1 MATSVDLR
9 DVWSQ
14 KGDLQNSFG
23 LHFIDHCLCC
33 CSFTK
38 SNSLQLHGLQH
49 TRLPFPSPSPG
60 VCSNSCP
67 LSRWCHPTIAPSV
80 TPFSSCLQSFP
91 SSGSLPMSRL
101 FPWGGQSIGA
111 SAAVLPMN
119 IQGWLPLGF
128 LGLISLPSKGLSR
141 IFSNTTVQKH
151 QIFGA
156 QLSLSSNSHIH
167 TWAMEKPECWLDGT
181 LLAK

>member
-9 DVWSQ
+9 DVRSQ

-33 CSFTK
+33 CSVTK

-49 TRLPFPSPSPG
+49 TRLPFPSPSPE

-67 LSRWCHPTIAPSV
+67 LSRWCHPTISPSV
-80 TPFSSCLQSFP
+80 TPFSPCLQSFP

-101 FPWGGQSIGA
+101 FPSGGQSIGA

-128 LGLISLPSKGLSR
+128 SGLISLLSKGLSR
-141 IFSNTTVQKH
+141 VLSSTIIRKNKF
-151 QIFGA
+151 FGA
-156 QLSLSSNSHIH
+156 QTSWWSNSRIR
-167 TWAMEKPECWLDGT
+167 TWLLEKP
-181 LLAK
+181 